1 MTRNDIGVR
10 IRCKADELYSAP
22 EKEKIMAKSELGSMT
37 DAKKRAEMSVLA
49 SFYGN
54 LLTERQREIV
64 TATCNYDVSLGEI
77 AESLGISRQ
86 AVRDSLVRGETLL
99 RESEERLGFV
109 ALLNKIGE
117 LTKVESGRE
126 REALSEIAAL
136 IGVE

>member
-64 TATCNYDVSLGEI
+64 TATCNYDVSLGENRR
-77 AESLGISRQ
+77 ISRDFE
-86 AVRDSLVRGETLL
+86 AGGPRFSR
-99 RESEERLGFV
+99 
-109 ALLNKIGE
+109 
-117 LTKVESGRE
+117 SGRNP
-126 REALSEIAAL
+126 AS
-136 IGVE
+136 